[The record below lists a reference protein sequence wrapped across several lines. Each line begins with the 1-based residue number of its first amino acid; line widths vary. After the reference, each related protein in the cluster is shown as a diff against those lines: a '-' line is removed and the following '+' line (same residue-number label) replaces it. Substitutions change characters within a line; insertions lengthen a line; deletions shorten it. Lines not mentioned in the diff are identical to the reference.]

1 MRKHNQWMKNFVKPW
16 NAGLPPTAGWGMGI
30 DQLTMFLTDNH
41 NIKEVILFP
50 AMRPLERDRK
60 AQIQQ
65 LRLAD
70 IKEIA
75 R

>member
-1 MRKHNQWMKNFVKPW
+1 MDEEFCEAMECRSTSYGWMGN
-16 NAGLPPTAGWGMGI
+16 GYR
-30 DQLTMFLTDNH
+30 LTMFLTDNH

-50 AMRPLERDRK
+50 AMRPLDRDRK

-70 IKEIA
+70 TKEIYKGNL
-75 R
+75 